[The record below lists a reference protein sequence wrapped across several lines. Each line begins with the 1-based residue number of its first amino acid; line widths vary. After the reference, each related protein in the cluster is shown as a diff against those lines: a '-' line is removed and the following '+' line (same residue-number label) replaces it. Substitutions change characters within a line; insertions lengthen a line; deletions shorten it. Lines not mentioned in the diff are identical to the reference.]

1 MNEQTLQRLKQM
13 KFQGMAI
20 AFKTTLEDG
29 RMTRMTADEIISFMV
44 ESEWD
49 HRNNRRIERHINQV

>member
-29 RMTRMTADEIISFMV
+29 RMTRMTADEIISFLLN
-44 ESEWD
+44 
-49 HRNNRRIERHINQV
+49 RNGTIATTAALFGT